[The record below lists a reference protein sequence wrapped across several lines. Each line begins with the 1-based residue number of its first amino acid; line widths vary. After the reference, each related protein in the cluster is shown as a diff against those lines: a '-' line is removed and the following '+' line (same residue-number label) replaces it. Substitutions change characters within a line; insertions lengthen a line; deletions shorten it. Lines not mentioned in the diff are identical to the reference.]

1 MHNVDDY
8 ECIGYHM
15 MMTPEE
21 AADGLLKMETIA
33 DFNPDTGSSKTY
45 KDLSKQSVF
54 DPYVG

>member
-21 AADGLLKMETIA
+21 AALGLLKMEAIR
-33 DFNPDTGSSKTY
+33 DVNPDSGSSSTY

-54 DPYVG
+54 DPYLG